1 MGTSGRVS
9 NQAEI
14 GIVPRFIE
22 ELFVRKAQIEQEH
35 PGSTI
40 LVTVN
45 YLEVYGDD
53 INDLLEMDQ
62 STKTI
67 VNVITDPKGGCKVI
81 NQRSEQ
87 VSTAEELQTWLERG
101 SLYRITG
108 ETSMNQN
115 SSRSHAIFTVLI
127 DQEIRSTSVENEEE
141 AVHNEIKQSKFH
153 FVDLAGSEK
162 VYRTQSTGQRMKEG
176 ININLGLLTLG
187 KVIRALGDEKNKG
200 RSLWGRGLM

>member
-87 VSTAEELQTWLERG
+87 VSTAEE
-101 SLYRITG
+101 
-108 ETSMNQN
+108 SMP
-115 SSRSHAIFTVLI
+115 
-127 DQEIRSTSVENEEE
+127 
-141 AVHNEIKQSKFH
+141 
-153 FVDLAGSEK
+153 
-162 VYRTQSTGQRMKEG
+162 
-176 ININLGLLTLG
+176 
-187 KVIRALGDEKNKG
+187 
-200 RSLWGRGLM
+200 